1 MKQEDSININLSNLE
16 RIQEEQLQVLQNINN
31 GVSLEKTYKQSSV
44 TNPFKS
50 SNFATP
56 QNNNPFYMSTGTY
69 GKGINFSAAQQNP
82 FNNVGYAAKNFV
94 ASVGDVNA
102 TRGPMGFMNVMAPGT
117 QTSLASR
124 QLGIMDYSSNLFKGG
139 IGAAGAGAGMLAS
152 KVGSAAGSTLLGGGV
167 LGLAGGLA
175 GGLLGGVAVGLYTDK
190 ITDEIDKQNTLAKYL
205 YQNSTRFINS
215 RESTNNKGIAGF
227 SREQSYEA
235 ADFVRTINDEFFID
249 DEQMMNLL
257 SKYTEGGLMKD
268 VSDLET
274 FQDKIKS
281 LTESVKQGALI
292 LNDTYD
298 NIAETMAE
306 LKQIGIN
313 TDKFDAIAGYQAASS
328 GLTGGNASE
337 DLQTNLEQAAAL
349 NRGTATSNDKTV
361 RMLQDVKTYFG
372 SMYNEL
378 ETANENGTITDQQKL
393 YFNSI
398 ANIGG
403 SDQAGFQAV
412 SSIYDFLE
420 NGKLSADTVGVL
432 FNDYNESTGS
442 WEFNRDSF
450 ERYLN
455 SNYDYDELAQM
466 AERKLVGLDE
476 KYKNQGVKADWIKSG
491 AQYMKNSMS
500 GMDLLDYVDM
510 LSNAT
515 IGKDKDGTL
524 ANMSKNQI
532 FEMMGFDSSSSYLME
547 AVTSARNNA
556 PDLLKEVSRNA
567 SWGMDVSEL
576 IANAP
581 TMSERWSSWW
591 EGVGDSVTNWAT
603 DANKW
608 FGNKMQEISDEMAG
622 ISRSDIP
629 ERYSNMP
636 SLVSGEDVTP
646 DSMREARENISSG
659 MYEAYNNLEQMGFQ
673 DESLKGIIES
683 LYNDDVRSVGKNY
696 ETIAD
701 WSKVGKD
708 LQDDRELIQGVA
720 DKYDLSEVIVA
731 ALQSYKQ
738 SNPENT
744 MSLNDLASKAASLY
758 NSDKTINNQTI
769 IQQTIGQGAGTES
782 AYETEKA
789 NRDNVQEITKT
800 ETNVAPVKN
809 NDLYDKLYKF
819 NQDSINDSYS
829 KYIDSFRTEYK
840 DLMDQFTKESGS
852 PIGTSFNTSNYFSN
866 YVLKD
871 GTLSGKDI
879 NSGDEIS
886 LESIYKSIYNLTGS
900 DKTAKAELFNAA
912 TILNVALNKNEEML
926 QEGSYLSENDF
937 NKIISDSAQYKE
949 LTKKVGANKTESLFG
964 DFYDKMVIA
973 SQNKLNSEDLENY
986 TLESFNKNVL
996 GKTEDD
1002 FDSYEEYVSYTAAE
1016 QKAFLKKEKN
1026 ALLGMYYTDSES
1038 FNKNVLGVTKD
1049 DFDSYEEYEAYVAK
1063 EGIGADD
1070 LKDASVTEKW
1080 QHYQAY
1086 MNLQAAYDKS
1096 MGRETYAN
1104 TTTSQQAAN
1113 FFGVFLKD
1121 GSYQAGYITAEEEEE
1136 LRHLTRDPIS
1146 GKVYYDEDV
1155 YVSDSD
1161 LTKDGQS
1168 FGEGALDLLN
1178 MAVEWEENGR
1188 PTESVSSAIKKLT
1201 DAQEIDLSEDDISK
1215 MTVDEVNKY
1224 IEDKEKEVKN
1234 KGRSG
1239 RNLYNELMNNATY
1252 EVDENGNTSNWQVA
1266 NNEFLESLDQSFRD
1280 YIMQNINQGKNWYD
1294 GLGEKT
1300 VQMLRLAGS
1309 NLEGFSEIE
1318 QMSGLNYTD
1327 ETLSSLDVIRQGIS
1341 SYGDLS
1347 KDTGIMGLLLGGL
1360 SNGVDTVS
1368 GVLGEELSSNFQS
1381 VVGDSIEALLSDSSI
1396 GGMTVKTDDGEK
1408 TLEQIYE
1415 EAGGTAEGIQE
1426 MLALMESG
1434 GMPVVVNGDFIDVL
1448 TEGYKQALQ
1457 ETMSDNTSLQDF
1469 LGSSTFQQWMEEGFG
1484 EREVTYSGDMDEDGV
1499 VSEGEAITQNVSDAM
1514 DHLAEINEQ
1523 LKTATG
1529 NQKDNLEKEQQ
1540 ALIDAMSDIILQQ
1553 QTSAGQISTASS
1565 TLSQLTDDASDAV
1578 DKAKTVSENFK
1589 KAFDSYSEAIVEV
1602 IENMG

>member
-476 KYKNQGVKADWIKSG
+476 KYKNRGVKADWIKSG

-646 DSMREARENISSG
+646 DSMREARESISSG

-800 ETNVAPVKN
+800 ETDVAPVKN

-819 NQDSINDSYS
+819 NEDYS
-829 KYIDSFRTEYK
+829 KNYSGYSFDNNYARYIANFSSEFERERNAYNSSGYKSAASWTEYLSEK
-840 DLMDQFTKESGS
+840 VT
-852 PIGTSFNTSNYFSN
+852 N
-866 YVLKD
+866 D
-871 GTLSGKDI
+871 GALSGKNI
-879 NSGDEIS
+879 KSEDEIS
-886 LESIYKSIYNLTGS
+886 ITSIYRDLYNLTNS
-900 DKTAKAELFNAA
+900 DKTAGKNLGDVVD
-912 TILNVALNKNEEML
+912 ILSGVLSENEKL
-926 QEGSYLSENDF
+926 IQSGSYLSKEDF
-937 NKIISDSAQYKE
+937 SEYISSEYGSTYSRLEKNLGE
-949 LTKKVGANKTESLFG
+949 NKTSALFDDLYKKIELG
-964 DFYDKMVIA
+964 
-973 SQNKLNSEDLENY
+973 SQNAINFSDGPNY
-986 TLESFNKNVL
+986 ALESFNKNVL
-996 GKTEDD
+996 GKTEDS
-1002 FDSYEEYVSYTAAE
+1002 FDSYEEYLSYTSAG
-1016 QKAFLKKEKN
+1016 QKAFLEKERA
-1026 ALLGMYYTDSES
+1026 ALMGVYDS
-1038 FNKNVLGVTKD
+1038 
-1049 DFDSYEEYEAYVAK
+1049 SYDAE
-1063 EGIGADD
+1063 GADA
-1070 LKDASVTEKW
+1070 LRGASVTEKW
-1080 QHYQAY
+1080 QHYQSY
-1086 MNLQAAYDKS
+1086 MNLQAAYDQS
-1096 MGRETYAN
+1096 MGRETNAW
-1104 TTTSQQAAN
+1104 TTPEEQAEH
-1113 FFGVFLKD
+1113 FLD
-1121 GSYQAGYITAEEEEE
+1121 NYTTDEEDKE
-1136 LRHLTRDPIS
+1136 LSHLTRDSIT
-1146 GKVYYDEDV
+1146 GEVYYDESVDN
-1155 YVSDSD
+1155 SET
-1161 LTKDGQS
+1161 LGKNKK
-1168 FGEGALDLLN
+1168 DLLN
-1178 MAVEWEENGR
+1178 AAAEWEESGR
-1188 PTESVSSAIKKLT
+1188 PTESISSAIKKLT

-1215 MTVDEVNKY
+1215 MTVNEVNEY
-1224 IEDKEKEVKN
+1224 IEDKEKEVKD
-1234 KGRSG
+1234 KGLSG
-1239 RNLYNELMNNATY
+1239 RNLYTELMRTASY
-1252 EVDENGNTSNWQVA
+1252 DVDENGNTSNWQVD
-1266 NNEFLESLDQSFRD
+1266 NDFLMSLDQNTRD
-1280 YIMQNINQGKNWYD
+1280 RIMRNINQGKNWTEGFSDKEITQIENSNKMGYD
-1294 GLGEKT
+1294 GL
-1300 VQMLRLAGS
+1300 RYDD
-1309 NLEGFSEIE
+1309 FSEIE

-1327 ETLSSLDVIRQGIS
+1327 ETLSSLDVIKQGIS

-1434 GMPVVVNGDFIDVL
+1434 GMPVVVNSDFVDVL

-1514 DHLAEINEQ
+1514 DHLAELNEQ

-1529 NQKDNLEKEQQ
+1529 DQKDSLEKEQQ